1 MSGLEVGTLAPDFT
15 LPGVQRQ
22 NRRDFS
28 LSEYRGQPVVL
39 AFYPGDATAG
49 CSLQLRS
56 YRDDFKVFEK
66 AGAVVLAISPQSVD
80 SHADWS
86 DREGFPFALL
96 ADTDHK
102 VIESYGA
109 RSAVV
114 GVKRTVYIIDS
125 QGIVQWCFTGGV
137 RAIFKKPRHLAKVLK
152 EVS

>member
-1 MSGLEVGTLAPDFT
+1 M
-15 LPGVQRQ
+15 LPI
-22 NRRDFS
+22 S
-28 LSEYRGQPVVL
+28 LSQEFNFKIVETSLSLNIEVNQWSWRFIL
-39 AFYPGDATAG
+39 AMPP
-49 CSLQLRS
+49 Q
-56 YRDDFKVFEK
+56 
-66 AGAVVLAISPQSVD
+66 GAVD

-102 VIESYGA
+102 VIESYGV

-125 QGIVQWCFTGGV
+125 QGIVQWRFTGGV